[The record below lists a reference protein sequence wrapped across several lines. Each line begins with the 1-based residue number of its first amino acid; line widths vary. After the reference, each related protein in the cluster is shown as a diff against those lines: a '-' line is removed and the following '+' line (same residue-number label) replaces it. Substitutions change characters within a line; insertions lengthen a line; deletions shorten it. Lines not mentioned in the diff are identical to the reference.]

1 MTMHRRTKILATL
14 GPASDTPERIE
25 RLIHAGADGFRLN
38 FSHGDHN
45 YFLPLVESV
54 RQISARINKPVAIL
68 QDLQGPKI
76 RTGKLAE
83 GKPVHL
89 IPGSKFIIT
98 TRRMEGNSMIVSTS
112 YQGLPQD
119 VKPGDR
125 ILVDDGAI
133 ELKALRVQDTD
144 VETEVIIGGMLNE
157 KQGINLPGV
166 NVSAPSLTDKDYS
179 DAILGKQLSVDY
191 VALSFVRSAADV
203 HKLREVLGQSDN
215 KIIAKIEKAE
225 AIKNL
230 TEILEASDGVMVAR
244 GDLGVELPAE
254 RIPLLQ
260 KMIIEQAN
268 RSEKLVITATEML
281 ESMVDRARPTR
292 AEASDVANAILDGT
306 DVLMLS
312 QETAAGLYPDKA
324 VKTMAAIAEFTESD
338 EDVFR
343 NTERIR
349 PQHLVNFTHAIVHS
363 ARRAAEVMKTKAILV
378 FTQSGYTA
386 ELLSCQRPPCTI
398 FAFTPSQRVLQL
410 LSLVWG
416 VYPIRLDT
424 ATDSN
429 AMVQQAEQ
437 KLMELNLLNKGDEVV
452 IVSGT
457 QPARGATN
465 MMKMSRV
472 GQ

>member
-1 MTMHRRTKILATL
+1 MPTRRKTKILATL
-14 GPASDTPERIE
+14 GPASDTPDMVE
-25 RLIHAGADGFRLN
+25 RLILAGADGFRLN
-38 FSHGDHN
+38 FSHGSHD
-45 YFLPLVESV
+45 YFRPFVEIIRTASTKTG
-54 RQISARINKPVAIL
+54 KPVAIL

-83 GKPVHL
+83 SKPVHL
-89 IPGSKFIIT
+89 IPGSRFIIT
-98 TRRMEGNSMIVSTS
+98 TRQLEGNAMIASTS
-112 YQGLPQD
+112 YIGLPND
-119 VKPGDR
+119 VKTGDR
-125 ILVDDGAI
+125 ILIDDGAI
-133 ELKALRVQDTD
+133 ELRVLQVSDTEI
-144 VETEVIIGGMLNE
+144 ETEVVIGGILHE

-166 NVSAPSLTDKDYS
+166 NISAPSITTKDEA
-179 DAILGKQLSVDY
+179 DALFGQELSVDY

-203 HKLREVLGQSDN
+203 QTLRQLLGTSDSR
-215 KIIAKIEKAE
+215 IIAKIEKAE
-225 AIKNL
+225 GVNNL
-230 TEILEASDGVMVAR
+230 SEILEVSDGVMVAR
-244 GDLGVELPAE
+244 GDLGVELPPE

-281 ESMVDRARPTR
+281 ESMVDHSRPTR

-312 QETAAGLYPDKA
+312 QETAAGLYPEKTI
-324 VKTMAAIAEFTESD
+324 KTMATISEYTESD

-363 ARRAAEVMKTKAILV
+363 ARRAAEVMKVKAIIV

-398 FAFTPSQRVLQL
+398 FAFTPHKRSLQVLA
-410 LSLVWG
+410 LVWG
-416 VYPIRLDT
+416 VCPILLENLSDP
-424 ATDSN
+424 N
-429 AMVQQAEQ
+429 VMVQRAEQ
-437 KLMELNLLNKGDEVV
+437 KLLEMGRLVKGDPIV

-465 MMKMSRV
+465 MMKMGRV
-472 GQ
+472 GL